1 MYKES
6 DRHQSSDVVF
16 GNGISQAETVQTFQ
30 TIRNVSAFQSSFS
43 KELKTCV
50 PAPLPRHTQVS
61 LTIWDQDTDSVF
73 ELALK
78 TQQAS
83 DMASIILDH
92 INAIMANSGRN

>member
-1 MYKES
+1 ML
-6 DRHQSSDVVF
+6 F
-16 GNGISQAETVQTFQ
+16 AL
-30 TIRNVSAFQSSFS
+30 SSFFVRVPR
-43 KELKTCV
+43 KMYCV
-50 PAPLPRHTQVS
+50 IHGAASVLILSIVCGRLNTNQQVS

-92 INAIMANSGRN
+92 INAIMANAGRN

>member
-1 MYKES
+1 M
-6 DRHQSSDVVF
+6 
-16 GNGISQAETVQTFQ
+16 
-30 TIRNVSAFQSSFS
+30 
-43 KELKTCV
+43 
-50 PAPLPRHTQVS
+50 QVS

-92 INAIMANSGRN
+92 INAIMANAGRN